1 MDIRVK
7 LVVVGIENELV
18 LDIVLGVVVELI
30 NAFGVNEKNDVL
42 IVDEIVGMLDTVIE
56 ELLLELSVLIM
67 VAMVGKLFVVLFID
81 EVEFITKF
89 DAVVV
94 IKIKTVAEV
103 DIVDKLVNV
112 LNVDDKL
119 NLVLDESVTKS
130 KVDVVIFAI
139 VVFGVIVELIIEF
152 SILLVEVNIVLSV
165 DEIVSELDI
174 VLDEL
179 GVVNIVLVSEINLL
193 DVMDIVE
200 EPVVVVIIVELD
212 ELMA

>member
-1 MDIRVK
+1 M
-7 LVVVGIENELV
+7 
-18 LDIVLGVVVELI
+18 
-30 NAFGVNEKNDVL
+30 
-42 IVDEIVGMLDTVIE
+42 
-56 ELLLELSVLIM
+56 
-67 VAMVGKLFVVLFID
+67 
-81 EVEFITKF
+81 
-89 DAVVV
+89 
-94 IKIKTVAEV
+94 